1 MKLLPEKLKCKMS
14 ENKIWA
20 KTELNCEQKEVLRQK
35 LDCLWIK
42 EWIWLLKRCS
52 IDFQNDFIFWFV
64 SYILIICWFL
74 IATNLDPLLSKKSAV
89 CLHFCSFVFS
99 GSSLEEILAAA
110 RDQPDSVEQSALVED
125 VDSDETSSDASESE
139 EKLTRDE
146 PLVTLE
152 AGKSAEVDS
161 DSGKDYF

>member
-1 MKLLPEKLKCKMS
+1 M
-14 ENKIWA
+14 
-20 KTELNCEQKEVLRQK
+20 
-35 LDCLWIK
+35 
-42 EWIWLLKRCS
+42 
-52 IDFQNDFIFWFV
+52 
-64 SYILIICWFL
+64 
-74 IATNLDPLLSKKSAV
+74 IATNLDPLLSKKKKLCLHFWKSAV

-161 DSGKDYF
+161 DSGKDCF

>member
-1 MKLLPEKLKCKMS
+1 MLSVKLLLEIYKL
-14 ENKIWA
+14 
-20 KTELNCEQKEVLRQK
+20 
-35 LDCLWIK
+35 
-42 EWIWLLKRCS
+42 
-52 IDFQNDFIFWFV
+52 FQNDFIFWCV
-64 SYILIICWFL
+64 LYKILITYLLILDCKQPWSYIVI
-74 IATNLDPLLSKKSAV
+74 KKSALCTILKIN
-89 CLHFCSFVFS
+89 CLLIFLFGFFS

-125 VDSDETSSDASESE
+125 VDSDETSSDASEAE
-139 EKLTRDE
+139 EKLTPDE

>member
-1 MKLLPEKLKCKMS
+1 MNMVVEKMQHIFS
-14 ENKIWA
+14 ERFYLWVCFIHFDH
-20 KTELNCEQKEVLRQK
+20 LSIF
-35 LDCLWIK
+35 DCNQSWSPTVK
-42 EWIWLLKRCS
+42 
-52 IDFQNDFIFWFV
+52 
-64 SYILIICWFL
+64 
-74 IATNLDPLLSKKSAV
+74 KKSALLTFLKIS
-89 CLHFCSFVFS
+89 CLFTFLFIFFS

-161 DSGKDYF
+161 DSGKDCF

>member
-1 MKLLPEKLKCKMS
+1 MNGK
-14 ENKIWA
+14 
-20 KTELNCEQKEVLRQK
+20 
-35 LDCLWIK
+35 
-42 EWIWLLKRCS
+42 
-52 IDFQNDFIFWFV
+52 
-64 SYILIICWFL
+64 
-74 IATNLDPLLSKKSAV
+74 
-89 CLHFCSFVFS
+89 

-161 DSGKDYF
+161 DSGKDCF